1 MASDPSATL
10 PAEHKYWQEI
20 LPLCDARHLR
30 LAFII
35 YRLNRAHSGMQQEGL
50 MLNSYLNTQ
59 RSQHPFPLPS
69 RGPHLM
75 NPDIDPGKSQM
86 VKMCKQT
93 AGDGV
98 TSIEYYEQ
106 DTVHMRHKLQQ

>member
-1 MASDPSATL
+1 
-10 PAEHKYWQEI
+10 
-20 LPLCDARHLR
+20 
-30 LAFII
+30 
-35 YRLNRAHSGMQQEGL
+35 
-50 MLNSYLNTQ
+50 
-59 RSQHPFPLPS
+59 
-69 RGPHLM
+69 M